1 MNSYFVFGILFAL
14 ALLYNFLNGFNDAA
28 NVVATIIASRA
39 MSARAALALA
49 AAANFVGPLLF
60 GTAVATTIGNDLVDP
75 NAITITALIAA
86 LSAAILWNLT
96 TWWFGIPSS
105 SSHALAGGMVGA
117 ALVFGGVSI
126 IKMGGL
132 MKIAIALLVSP
143 ILGFVFGWILLKII
157 YWLASGATPKI
168 NKTFNRAQLIT
179 ATTLALSH
187 GTNDAQKAMGIIVMG
202 MVIMG
207 FQKEFYI
214 PDWVIIVGAIPIGL
228 GTASGGWR
236 IIHTLGGKFYRIRP
250 IHSFTSQLA
259 SSMVILGASMLGGPV
274 STTHVV
280 SSTIVGVGA
289 AERKNQ
295 VRWLNLTDILVAWVI
310 TVPITAALAAILYP
324 LLRIFLGP

>member
-1 MNSYFVFGILFAL
+1 MNPYIVFGILFAL

-60 GTAVATTIGNDLVDP
+60 GVAVATTIGKDFVDP
-75 NAITITALIAA
+75 DAITLTALVAA
-86 LSAAILWNLT
+86 LAAANLWNFT

-105 SSHALAGGMVGA
+105 SSHALAGGLVGA
-117 ALVFGGVSI
+117 ALI
-126 IKMGGL
+126 YGGL
-132 MKIAIALLVSP
+132 AIINMNGLTKIVMALFLSP
-143 ILGFVFGWILLKII
+143 VLGFVFGWILLKLT
-157 YWLASGATPKI
+157 YFLAAGATPKI
-168 NKTFNRAQLIT
+168 NRTFNKAQLVT
-179 ATTLALSH
+179 ATMLALSH
-187 GTNDAQKAMGIIVMG
+187 GANDAQKAMGIIVMG
-202 MVIMG
+202 LVILG
-207 FQKEFYI
+207 FQDKFYV
-214 PDWVIIVGAIPIGL
+214 PTWVIIASAVPIGL

-259 SSMVILGASMLGGPV
+259 SSIVILGASMLGGPV

-295 VRWLNLTDILVAWVI
+295 VRWLNLTNILVAWVI

-324 LLRIFLGP
+324 LLRIVLGP

>member
-1 MNSYFVFGILFAL
+1 MNPYIVFGILFAL

-60 GTAVATTIGNDLVDP
+60 GVAVATTIGKDFVDP
-75 NAITITALIAA
+75 DAITLTALVAA
-86 LSAAILWNLT
+86 LAAANLWNFT

-105 SSHALAGGMVGA
+105 SSHALAGGLVGA
-117 ALVFGGVSI
+117 ALI
-126 IKMGGL
+126 YGGL
-132 MKIAIALLVSP
+132 ASINMNGLTKIVMALFLSP
-143 ILGFVFGWILLKII
+143 VLGFVFGWILLKLT
-157 YWLASGATPKI
+157 YFLAAGATPKI
-168 NKTFNRAQLIT
+168 NRTFNKAQLVT
-179 ATTLALSH
+179 ATMLALSH
-187 GTNDAQKAMGIIVMG
+187 GANDAQKAMGIIVMG
-202 MVIMG
+202 LVILG
-207 FQKEFYI
+207 FQDKFYV
-214 PDWVIIVGAIPIGL
+214 PTWVIIASAVPIGL

-259 SSMVILGASMLGGPV
+259 SSIVILGASMLGGPV

-295 VRWLNLTDILVAWVI
+295 VRWLNLTNILVAWVI

-324 LLRIFLGP
+324 LLRIVLGP

>member
-1 MNSYFVFGILFAL
+1 MNAYILFGILFAL

-39 MSARAALALA
+39 MSGRAALALA
-49 AAANFVGPLLF
+49 AAANFAGPLLF
-60 GTAVATTIGNDLVDP
+60 GVAVATTIGRDFVDP
-75 NAITITALIAA
+75 DAITVTALIAA
-86 LSAAILWNLT
+86 LSSAILWNFT

-105 SSHALAGGMVGA
+105 SSHALAGGLVGA
-117 ALVFGGVSI
+117 ALVYGGVAI
-126 IKMGGL
+126 INMDGL
-132 MKIAIALLVSP
+132 MKIAIALFLSP
-143 ILGFVFGWILLKII
+143 ILGFVFGWILLKLI
-157 YWLASGATPKI
+157 YWMASGATPKI

-179 ATTLALSH
+179 ATSLALSH
-187 GTNDAQKAMGIIVMG
+187 GANDAQKAMGIIVLG
-202 MVIMG
+202 LVILG
-207 FQKEFYI
+207 FQSEFVV
-214 PDWVIIVGAIPIGL
+214 PKWVIIVSAIPIGL

-259 SSMVILGASMLGGPV
+259 SSIVILGASLLGGPV

-289 AERKNQ
+289 AERKSQ

-310 TVPITAALAAILYP
+310 TVPVTAALAAILYP

>member
-1 MNSYFVFGILFAL
+1 MNPYIVFGILFAL

-60 GTAVATTIGNDLVDP
+60 GVAVATTIGKDFVDP
-75 NAITITALIAA
+75 DAITLTALVAA
-86 LSAAILWNLT
+86 LAAANLWNFT

-105 SSHALAGGMVGA
+105 SSHALAGGLVGA
-117 ALVFGGVSI
+117 ALI
-126 IKMGGL
+126 YGGL
-132 MKIAIALLVSP
+132 AIINMNGLTKIVMALFLSP
-143 ILGFVFGWILLKII
+143 VLGFVFGWILLTLT
-157 YWLASGATPKI
+157 YFLAAGATPKI
-168 NKTFNRAQLIT
+168 NRTFNKAQLVT
-179 ATTLALSH
+179 ATMLALSH
-187 GTNDAQKAMGIIVMG
+187 GANDAQKAMGIIVMG
-202 MVIMG
+202 LVILG
-207 FQKEFYI
+207 FQDKFYV
-214 PDWVIIVGAIPIGL
+214 PTWVIIASAVPIGL

-259 SSMVILGASMLGGPV
+259 SSIVILGASMLGGPV

-295 VRWLNLTDILVAWVI
+295 VRWLNLTNILVAWVI

-324 LLRIFLGP
+324 LLRIVLGP

>member
-1 MNSYFVFGILFAL
+1 MNPYITFGILFAL
-14 ALLYNFLNGFNDAA
+14 ALLYNFFNGFNDAA

-49 AAANFVGPLLF
+49 AAGNFIGPLLF
-60 GTAVATTIGNDLVDP
+60 GTAVAATMGNDLIDT
-75 NAITITALIAA
+75 NAITMTALIAG
-86 LSAAILWNLT
+86 LAAAVLWNLT

-105 SSHALAGGMVGA
+105 SSHALAGGLVGA
-117 ALVFGGVSI
+117 ALIFGGVSI
-126 IKMGGL
+126 IKMNGL
-132 MKIAIALLVSP
+132 MKIAIALFISP

-157 YWLASGATPKI
+157 YWLARGATPKI
-168 NKTFNRAQLIT
+168 NKTLNRAQFVT
-179 ATTLALSH
+179 ASTLALSH
-187 GTNDAQKAMGIIVMG
+187 GANDAQKAMGIIVMG
-202 MVIMG
+202 LVIAG
-207 FQKEFYI
+207 FQQDFYV
-214 PDWVIIVGAIPIGL
+214 PNWVIIVSAIPIGL

-259 SSMVILGASMLGGPV
+259 SSIVILGASMLGGPV

-289 AERKNQ
+289 AERKSQ

>member
-1 MNSYFVFGILFAL
+1 MNPYIVFGILFVL

-60 GTAVATTIGNDLVDP
+60 GVAVATTIGKDFVDP
-75 NAITITALIAA
+75 DAITLTALVAA
-86 LSAAILWNLT
+86 LAAANLWNFT

-105 SSHALAGGMVGA
+105 SSHALAGGLVGA
-117 ALVFGGVSI
+117 ALI
-126 IKMGGL
+126 YGGL
-132 MKIAIALLVSP
+132 AIINMNGLTKIVMALFLSP
-143 ILGFVFGWILLKII
+143 VLGFVFGWILLKLT
-157 YWLASGATPKI
+157 YFLAAGATPKI
-168 NKTFNRAQLIT
+168 NRTFNKAQLVT
-179 ATTLALSH
+179 ATMLALSH
-187 GTNDAQKAMGIIVMG
+187 GANDAQKAMGIIVMG
-202 MVIMG
+202 LVILG
-207 FQKEFYI
+207 FQDKFYV
-214 PDWVIIVGAIPIGL
+214 PTWVIIASAVPIGL

-259 SSMVILGASMLGGPV
+259 SSIVILGASMLGGPV

-295 VRWLNLTDILVAWVI
+295 VRWLNLTNILVAWVI

-324 LLRIFLGP
+324 LLRIVLGP

>member
-1 MNSYFVFGILFAL
+1 MNDLIIFGILLAL
-14 ALLYNFLNGFNDAA
+14 ALLYNFLNGFHDAA

-39 MSARAALALA
+39 MSSRAALLLA
-49 AAANFVGPLLF
+49 AVANFVGPLLF
-60 GTAVATTIGNDLVDP
+60 GVAVATTIGKDLVAPDS
-75 NAITITALIAA
+75 ITITAIIAA
-86 LSAAILWNLT
+86 LVSANAWNII

-105 SSHALAGGMVGA
+105 SSHALAGGLVGA
-117 ALVFGGVSI
+117 ALIYGGVAV
-126 IKMGGL
+126 IKLDGL
-132 MKIAIALLVSP
+132 MKIALALFVSP
-143 ILGFVFGWILLKII
+143 ILGFLFGWLILKLT
-157 YWLASGATPKI
+157 YWLARGATPKI

-179 ATTLALSH
+179 ATALALSH

-202 MVIMG
+202 LVTLG
-207 FQKEFYI
+207 FQDHFYV
-214 PDWVIIVGAIPIGL
+214 PDWVVIASAIPIGL

-259 SSMVILGASMLGGPV
+259 SSMVILGASVLGGPV

-289 AERKNQ
+289 AERKSQ
-295 VRWLNLTDILVAWVI
+295 VRWLNLTDIAVAWLI
-310 TVPITAALAAILYP
+310 TVPITAALAAALYP

>member
-1 MNSYFVFGILFAL
+1 MNSYVIFGILFAL

-49 AAANFVGPLLF
+49 AAANFAGPLLF
-60 GTAVATTIGNDLVDP
+60 GVAVATTIGRDLVDP
-75 NAITITALIAA
+75 DAITVTALIAA
-86 LSAAILWNLT
+86 LAAAILWNFT

-117 ALVFGGVSI
+117 ALIYGGVAI
-126 IKMGGL
+126 IKMDGL
-132 MKIAIALLVSP
+132 MKIAIALFLSP

-157 YWLASGATPKI
+157 YWLASGATPKV
-168 NKTFNRAQLIT
+168 NKTFNRAQLVT
-179 ATTLALSH
+179 ATALALSH
-187 GTNDAQKAMGIIVMG
+187 GANDAQKAMGIIVMG
-202 MVIMG
+202 LVILG
-207 FQKEFYI
+207 FQDHFYV
-214 PDWVIIVGAIPIGL
+214 PTWVIIVSAIPIGL

-236 IIHTLGGKFYRIRP
+236 IIHTLGGKFFRIRP

-259 SSMVILGASMLGGPV
+259 SSIVILGASMLGGPV

-289 AERKNQ
+289 AERKSQ

-310 TVPITAALAAILYP
+310 TVPITAVLAAILYP

>member
-1 MNSYFVFGILFAL
+1 MNPYITFGILFAL
-14 ALLYNFLNGFNDAA
+14 ALLYNFFNGFNDAA

-49 AAANFVGPLLF
+49 AAGNFIGPLLF
-60 GTAVATTIGNDLVDP
+60 GTAVAATMGNDLIDT
-75 NAITITALIAA
+75 NAITMTALIAG
-86 LSAAILWNLT
+86 LAAAVLWNLT

-105 SSHALAGGMVGA
+105 SSHALAGGLVGA
-117 ALVFGGVSI
+117 ALIFGGVSI
-126 IKMGGL
+126 IKMNGL
-132 MKIAIALLVSP
+132 MKIAIALFISP

-157 YWLASGATPKI
+157 YWLARGATPKI
-168 NKTFNRAQLIT
+168 NKTFNRAQFVT
-179 ATTLALSH
+179 ASTLALSH
-187 GTNDAQKAMGIIVMG
+187 GANDAQKAMGIIVMG
-202 MVIMG
+202 LVIAG
-207 FQKEFYI
+207 FQQDFYV
-214 PDWVIIVGAIPIGL
+214 PNWVIIVSAIPIGL

-250 IHSFTSQLA
+250 IHSFPSQLA
-259 SSMVILGASMLGGPV
+259 SSIVILGASMLGGPV

-289 AERKNQ
+289 AERKSQ

>member
-1 MNSYFVFGILFAL
+1 MNPYIVFGILFAL

-60 GTAVATTIGNDLVDP
+60 GVAVATTIGKDFVDP
-75 NAITITALIAA
+75 DAITLTALVAA
-86 LSAAILWNLT
+86 LAAANLWNFT

-105 SSHALAGGMVGA
+105 SSHALAGGLVGA
-117 ALVFGGVSI
+117 ALI
-126 IKMGGL
+126 YGGL
-132 MKIAIALLVSP
+132 AIINMNGLTKIVMALFLAPV
-143 ILGFVFGWILLKII
+143 LGFVFGWILLTLT
-157 YWLASGATPKI
+157 YFLAAGATPKI
-168 NKTFNRAQLIT
+168 NRTFNKAQLVT
-179 ATTLALSH
+179 ATMLALSH
-187 GTNDAQKAMGIIVMG
+187 GANDAQKAMGIIVMG
-202 MVIMG
+202 LVILG
-207 FQKEFYI
+207 FQDKFYV
-214 PDWVIIVGAIPIGL
+214 PTWVIIASAVPIGL

-259 SSMVILGASMLGGPV
+259 SSIVILGASMLGGPV

-295 VRWLNLTDILVAWVI
+295 VRWLNLTNILVAWVI

-324 LLRIFLGP
+324 LLRIVLGP